1 MEREIIVKKIAL
13 GHEEIFII
21 NNDLKNLEEKLNDL
35 YALQSNHR
43 TRENDFQRFLYIE
56 KNKVVELLNQ
66 KNRLK
71 AITKMGEQ
79 RNEMLAGI
87 QRQRVESSLTH
98 ISERLVKEIKEI
110 EDEIEIK
117 QGQIYNLNNQ
127 IDDWSYALRRLEMN

>member
-56 KNKVVELLNQ
+56 KNKVVELFNQ

-87 QRQRVESSLTH
+87 PRQRVESSLTH